1 MQWIEL
7 YRILQPF
14 LLLMATALIS
24 NYLIPKI
31 TRRWQDH
38 QKELELKTGFVSEIS
53 EIVLGIVMAVQ
64 FAEVGAASQTQ
75 EQFDQAYR
83 TWEVKKAIVGSKIR
97 GYFPNT
103 TLGKDWDEFSEIVS
117 EVYALSGTT
126 DEVFREERLSRLK
139 DYFGTDAADWQSL
152 ENLELK
158 TGGFQDFQK
167 FYRAWFSLRK
177 NILERKD
184 ALVQRVLDSR
194 IAFFTR

>member
-1 MQWIEL
+1 MQWTET
-7 YRILQPF
+7 YKILQPF
-14 LLLMATALIS
+14 LLLIATALIS

-53 EIVLGIVMAVQ
+53 EIVVGIIMAVQ

-83 TWEVKKAIVGSKIR
+83 TWEVKKAIIGSKIR

-126 DEVFREERLSRLK
+126 DEVFRQERLDRLK
-139 DYFGTDAADWQSL
+139 EYFGTDAADWQSL
-152 ENLELK
+152 VNLELK
-158 TGGFQDFQK
+158 TSGFHNFQT

-177 NILERKD
+177 QVLERKD
-184 ALVQRVLDSR
+184 ALVQRILDSR
-194 IAFFTR
+194 IVFFGR